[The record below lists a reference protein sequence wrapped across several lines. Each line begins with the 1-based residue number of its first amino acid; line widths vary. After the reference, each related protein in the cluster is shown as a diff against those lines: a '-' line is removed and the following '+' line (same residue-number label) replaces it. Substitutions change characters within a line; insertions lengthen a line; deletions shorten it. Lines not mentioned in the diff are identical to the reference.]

1 MIDLNPN
8 HFETV
13 KRVLAGHVPDCEVRA
28 FGSRATW
35 TAKDYSDLDLAVVG
49 ENPVVRGTLAR
60 LKEAFEESDLPMRVD
75 VVDWHDISESFRGV
89 IERDYVVV
97 QKAAMQTS
105 DGEWEEVTL
114 GELGEVDRGRS
125 RHRPRNAP
133 KLYGGP
139 YPFIQ
144 TGDIKASGGRVTTH
158 TQTYSEFGLAQSR
171 LWPANTMVITI
182 AANIAETAVLTYPA
196 CFPDS
201 VVGFVAD
208 ESNCDVRFIEY
219 TFRLLR
225 NKLQHEN
232 VGTGSVQDN
241 INLQT
246 LDRLRFLI
254 PPLSEQRAI
263 AHVLGT
269 LDDKIELNRRM
280 NQTLEAMAR
289 ALFKSWFVDF
299 DPVRAKMDGRWLR
312 GESLP
317 GLPAD
322 LYDLFPDRLVDSE
335 LGKVPEGWEVRAL
348 GVLIELAYGKALKA
362 DDRKSGSIPVHGSNG
377 QIGWHNEKLV
387 AGPGIVVGRKGNP
400 GVVTWAYSDFFPI
413 DTAFHVVSRNGH
425 HCLPFLYFALSLQD
439 LPSISADSAVPGLN
453 RNLAYMNQQIIPP
466 NTIMGEFSDCVSAL
480 FARRHLLEGESRSLA
495 DHRDTLLP
503 KLVSGQLPVV
513 AK

>member
-280 NQTLEAMAR
+280 NETLEAMAR

-299 DPVRAKMDGRWLR
+299 DPVRAKMDGRWR
-312 GESLP
+312 DGESLP
-317 GLPAD
+317 GLPAEY
-322 LYDLFPDRLVDSE
+322 YDLFPDRLVDSE
-335 LGKVPEGWEVRAL
+335 ARGCPG
-348 GVLIELAYGKALKA
+348 GV
-362 DDRKSGSIPVHGSNG
+362 GS
-377 QIGWHNEKLV
+377 
-387 AGPGIVVGRKGNP
+387 
-400 GVVTWAYSDFFPI
+400 
-413 DTAFHVVSRNGH
+413 
-425 HCLPFLYFALSLQD
+425 
-439 LPSISADSAVPGLN
+439 
-453 RNLAYMNQQIIPP
+453 
-466 NTIMGEFSDCVSAL
+466 
-480 FARRHLLEGESRSLA
+480 
-495 DHRDTLLP
+495 
-503 KLVSGQLPVV
+503 
-513 AK
+513 